1 MMLTGRILIGAM
13 MIAALGSTE
22 ARAWD
27 VGSVGDDGF
36 TFIYDETMEV
46 PYSTAWW
53 GKETGNFTSKAQV
66 LIHAEGKTVFDGTL
80 VIECGTLDMAWT
92 QISEWSS
99 TNSVPSEVW
108 QTAGQ
113 LFCSN

>member
-1 MMLTGRILIGAM
+1 MLTERILIGAL
-13 MIAALGSTE
+13 MIAALGGTE

-27 VGSVGDDGF
+27 VGALGDDGF
-36 TFIYDETMEV
+36 TFIYDETMEA

-66 LIHAEGKTVFDGTL
+66 LIHADGKTVFDGTL

-99 TNSVPSEVW
+99 TNSVPSQVW
-108 QTAGQ
+108 RTAGQ